1 MRKGHSL
8 PISSEFVILPNE
20 KVIFRV
26 HPHWLVLAV
35 PEACL
40 GILTGLSIT
49 YLPIVLEAMTP
60 NFAGKIWVVL
70 AGAFV
75 FVGVVIFLDW
85 LCTSYYLTNL
95 RLIDKRGI
103 IGKRI
108 VSISLDK
115 VQDVTY
121 TFGILGRIFGYGDIE
136 IESAGTYGKI
146 VFDFAPRPEDI
157 QERIERTIL
166 LSTGLA
172 RRRNT

>member
-1 MRKGHSL
+1 MRKGHSI

-40 GILTGLSIT
+40 GILTGLLSK
-49 YLPIVLEAMTP
+49 YLPIVLETMTP

-70 AGAFV
+70 AGAFI

-85 LCTSYYLTNL
+85 LCTNYYLTDL

-103 IGKRI
+103 IGQRI
-108 VSISLDK
+108 VSISLGN
-115 VQDVTY
+115 VQDVTCR
-121 TFGILGRIFGYGDIE
+121 FGIWGRILGFGNIE

-146 VFDFAPRPEDI
+146 IFEFIPRPEDI
-157 QERIERTIL
+157 QERIEKA
-166 LSTGLA
+166 LSNFHH
-172 RRRNT
+172 RKH

>member
-1 MRKGHSL
+1 MRKDTSI

-35 PEACL
+35 PEVCL

-49 YLPIVLEAMTP
+49 YLPIVLEAMEPRFT
-60 NFAGKIWVVL
+60 AQICVIL
-70 AGAFV
+70 AGAFI
-75 FVGVVIFLDW
+75 FVGVVIFLSW

-108 VSISLDK
+108 VSISLDN
-115 VQDVTY
+115 VQDVTC
-121 TFGILGRIFGYGDIE
+121 TFGIWGRIFSYGDIE

-146 VFDFAPRPEDI
+146 VFEFVPRPEEI
-157 QERIERTIL
+157 QERIESA
-166 LSTGLA
+166 LSDFY
-172 RRRNT
+172 RQMH

>member
-1 MRKGHSL
+1 MKKEPLIS
-8 PISSEFVILPNE
+8 ISSELLILPNE

-40 GILTGLSIT
+40 GIFTVLSIK
-49 YLPIVLEAMTP
+49 YLPIVLKAMGP
-60 NFAGKIWVVL
+60 GFAGKVWVVL
-70 AGAFV
+70 AGAFI
-75 FVGVVIFLDW
+75 FVGVAIFLDW

-95 RLIDKRGI
+95 RLIDERGI

-115 VQDVTY
+115 VQDVTCR
-121 TFGILGRIFGYGDIE
+121 FGIWGRIFGFGKIE

-146 VFDFAPRPEDI
+146 IFEFVPRPEEE
-157 QERIERTIL
+157 QRKIESA
-166 LSTGLA
+166 LSDFYQRML
-172 RRRNT
+172 

>member
-1 MRKGHSL
+1 MKKETSIC
-8 PISSEFVILPNE
+8 ISSELLLFTDE

-35 PEACL
+35 SEVCL
-40 GILTGLSIT
+40 GIAVVLSFR
-49 YLPIVLEAMTP
+49 YLPIVLKAMEP
-60 NFAGKIWVVL
+60 GFAGNIWVVL

-75 FVGVVIFLDW
+75 FVGIAIFLDW

-95 RLIDKRGI
+95 RLIDERGI

-115 VQDVTY
+115 VQDVTCR
-121 TFGILGRIFGYGDIE
+121 FDIWGRIFGFGDIE

-146 VFDFAPRPEDI
+146 VFEVAPHPENL
-157 QERIERTIL
+157 QRRIERAIF
-166 LSTGLA
+166 
-172 RRRNT
+172 RNIRKHPV

>member
-1 MRKGHSL
+1 MRKEPSL

-49 YLPIVLEAMTP
+49 YLPIVLETMTP

-75 FVGVVIFLDW
+75 FVGVMIFLDW
-85 LCTSYYLTNL
+85 LCTSYYLTDL

-108 VSISLDK
+108 VSISLGK
-115 VQDVTY
+115 VQDITCK
-121 TFGILGRIFGYGDIE
+121 FGIWGRIFGYGDIE
-136 IESAGTYGKI
+136 IESAGTYGMI
-146 VFDFAPRPEDI
+146 VFEFVPCPKEM
-157 QERIERTIL
+157 QKRIEIS
-166 LSTGLA
+166 LSDS
-172 RRRNT
+172 RH